1 LFSFF
6 LGRESPAAGG
16 CFVSARGIEDD
27 FCFLEPERA
36 RRKKERKKKRGRELL
51 REARERIRNRV
62 LCERERARSL
72 RQRERA
78 SGDFSTATTLSLSFP
93 QFQTSFLVD
102 SFFLLLDTSIN
113 PAFLPICQP

>member
-1 LFSFF
+1 MFSFF

-16 CFVSARGIEDD
+16 CFVSARGIEDE

-62 LCERERARSL
+62 LCERERARSPTT
-72 RQRERA
+72 RESIGRFLD
-78 SGDFSTATTLSLSFP
+78 GDDALALVP